1 MNLLTKEQGRSY
13 VSFVKRKIC
22 HQYGMFVNVL
32 IIRDHLEFLKY
43 STKDTLGAV
52 MYVDVDPIALGEK
65 IVEDMKAKRKA
76 LGWE

>member
-1 MNLLTKEQGRSY
+1 ML
-13 VSFVKRKIC
+13 
-22 HQYGMFVNVL
+22 VNVL